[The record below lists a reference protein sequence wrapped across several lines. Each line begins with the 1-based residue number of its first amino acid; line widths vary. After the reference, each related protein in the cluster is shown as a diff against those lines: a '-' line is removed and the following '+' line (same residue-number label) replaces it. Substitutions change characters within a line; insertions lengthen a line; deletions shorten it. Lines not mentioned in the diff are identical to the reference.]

1 MSHNMLRRSLIV
13 KPITFSTTTRNKIPK
28 QCCARASKESCER
41 VSELPRKKASREEG
55 NNDVVDKKSRS
66 AHLPHQS
73 ASNTLA
79 GTHTD
84 SSALAQTLGILVD
97 ALPVLS
103 AHKHHQSLISRVCRR
118 VESSIASSLAV
129 RASDFICTRRSH
141 FFL

>member
-66 AHLPHQS
+66 AHLPHQN
-73 ASNTLA
+73 ASNTRA

-97 ALPVLS
+97 ASAQRAQTPPVVDIESLS
-103 AHKHHQSLISRVCRR
+103 TSREFHR
-118 VESSIASSLAV
+118 IASSLAV